1 MKKIKKFEKFNQD
14 IDAKDIP
21 TFIKKYGVEDLQQSD
36 ELKHIDLICRDLKLK
51 NYTINKD
58 GSVDVDE
65 DVDLPGLDLYELP
78 IKFGIVKGRFNVSAN
93 NLDSFENFPKMSD
106 ELSFIN
112 NNFKSLIGL
121 PKSKSYNIF
130 NLGKD
135 RNPLTNWDV
144 KVFLHFVAVK
154 MDLSKLNEISEAK
167 CYPGFLEKKASRI
180 PIDKKTLIDGYANK
194 LVNWM
199 IRDESH
205 EIWDWY
211 TDYVE
216 SYEDLN
222 NLQSRLEIITGKLYG
237 EDLFEFKLY
246 EEIVNRSLELYYGK
260 D

>member
-1 MKKIKKFEKFNQD
+1 MKNIKKFEKFNQD

-167 CYPGFLEKKASRI
+167 CYPSIKPMDR
-180 PIDKKTLIDGYANK
+180 KTLIDRYIMN
-194 LVNWM
+194 LVNWG
-199 IRDESH
+199 IKDESG
-205 EIWDWY
+205 EICDWY
-211 TDYVE
+211 TDYME